1 MNHQGLLIRAS
12 PTVWH
17 IGLASFNF
25 YKNDKNTSP
34 TVRHTAWQILATR
47 KNSLSTRIYV
57 RWARL
62 GIVGFAV
69 KKSLHRRPRAP
80 PCTFA
85 TPLDARRRRL
95 WACTTTALHRIV
107 LDEPAAAPATG
118 STRRPLRVLDVRS
131 YGVRSSNPAT
141 GELLDLP
148 PPPCTSTRSDPCV
161 LPRGARVKIEDWNF
175 FLGPDAKR
183 LETKDLHIWA

>member
-25 YKNDKNTSP
+25 YKNNKNTSP
-34 TVRHTAWQILATR
+34 TVRHTAWQILAHICA
-47 KNSLSTRIYV
+47 LSPTWHR
-57 RWARL
+57 RFR
-62 GIVGFAV
+62 G
-69 KKSLHRRPRAP
+69 KKSSHRRLRAP

-85 TPLDARRRRL
+85 TPLDARRRCL

-107 LDEPAAAPATG
+107 LEEPAAAPATG
-118 STRRPLRVLDVRS
+118 STRRPLRILDVRS

-161 LPRGARVKIEDWNF
+161 LP
-175 FLGPDAKR
+175 
-183 LETKDLHIWA
+183 